1 MAKKIHEED
10 IALNIRVNGN
20 QAQKEIF
27 ELEQANRKLR
37 EETKFLEK
45 ETSAMEKQLTKMG
58 KTASGRTSKAYKELQ
73 LNIQLNKTALRE
85 NSKELQQNSVRLREL
100 NASLNIT
107 DMTMKQLKA
116 RAAQVR
122 AMLINMV
129 PGSAAAKELNAELVQ
144 LNARMG
150 QLNGLG
156 RAQGLTWS
164 SAANWLNK
172 YQTMIVGFAASITG
186 LVFTFQRWIDYSGQ
200 LSDQQANVRKT
211 TGMTKKE
218 VDDLTRSISELNT
231 RTSRIN
237 LLEIAEEGGRIG
249 LAKGEIAEFVEV
261 MDKAGVALG
270 DTFTGGISEVANVLG
285 KLKFL
290 YAEFQGMGIDESYNA
305 IGSALNELG
314 ANGIASERNIAEFT
328 TRVGSMQAALKPA
341 AGEAMALG
349 GFFEESGIQA
359 EIASRAY
366 NIFLSTASLKTAE
379 FGKVMDVSAAEVE
392 KMINANPTEFF
403 IKFAEALEGL
413 NPEGTQMAKILKEL
427 GINANGTNKI
437 LGAATSGNK
446 RLREMIELSNQAMAE
461 GTSLT
466 NEFNVKN
473 ENLAA
478 VLDKVKKRVAALT
491 TSQTLMEWLENA
503 VKWFAKLI
511 GATEDYD
518 GAGKRWRN
526 RIVSMIKILAV
537 LVASMVSY
545 RAALIL
551 TTKWQSALTAANRI
565 YNLVQT
571 RTAVLSNLQRS
582 ATLLLASA
590 KFFLTGNITRATAA
604 MRLFNMT
611 IRTNPIGLLLSAIT
625 AVAGAIWYFKTRTD
639 DATDSQKSFNESL
652 RDSHRAASEGI
663 SKTISRVNDLI
674 TVIKSQNVSLD
685 TQKKAYQELIKI
697 NPIFNGLLKDEK
709 FNIEGLNA
717 AYKIYV
723 SRLQDVAR
731 AKATTQL
738 RQDAAEDVVRAESEL
753 NAIDTQL
760 AIEEKKLEGIEK
772 YRKSDRLSTSKAVN
786 FEADRTSEY
795 TKQLKIVQ
803 KLQKE
808 QKKATDN
815 LNSAIIKESEATGY
829 TDNRVEAL
837 NKEIATLNLK
847 AEAYEKIDHKIAQDI
862 AKQTRDQIEHL
873 EQVKAA
879 YLGMSESRMNIDEEE
894 GDIDLSGDKKD
905 KSKKDKEKQERER
918 RIKELL
924 DANKKLDEELLAL
937 RRSTEDEMFKI
948 QDESFRKQ
956 QDLLELNH
964 KRKIEDLKRT
974 LVDEETFRAISE
986 ERAKA
991 SAVGDTEKIRLLDEY
1006 KDLLTEKNAEINN
1019 AILQEELKFLYDRD
1033 RLNAEFAQKELSKK
1047 IADNQKAKQERER
1060 AFNEELIELGSVEAI
1075 KERLKGDVSKRELA
1089 NIRTWEDAKAALKR
1103 QYQQADIEAEIAYL
1117 TELKDEMQRGLESGM
1132 FGDISIEF
1140 MTEEEKEKILSQL
1153 DDVES
1158 KILDL
1163 LRAKQE
1169 LQNGQVDGGLNT
1181 YGMGGSMDIFGMTP
1195 ENWQVFIQNVS
1206 DGQFALGEMIATVG
1220 LLQNAFSQYFAI
1232 VQAGE
1237 RRNLDLFNQSVEQK
1251 KRDLKRQL
1259 DTGIIDQE
1267 AYQNKIEKLEEKAE
1281 LQRKKMQYEA
1291 AMREW
1296 RMQLSQAF
1304 VGQSMAIIN
1313 ALNTKPFL
1321 PTGLAMGSLATM
1333 MTGLQI
1339 AAITAN
1345 KPVKGY
1351 EKGLYPNMFEV
1362 IREQDGKPFQASYGG
1377 TATTGLVGKPTV
1389 FMAGENGVEMIIDSK
1404 TFRNFTPELKYDLA
1418 KQTPTVR
1425 GYEDGFYKE
1434 SNQSSTDN
1442 KMLLEQ
1448 NLLVMQQN
1456 AALINMLLENGVQ
1469 AYMVMDYA
1477 AMRNFK
1483 KVEENYTNHQNK
1495 NKI

>member
-1 MAKKIHEED
+1 MATKRIYEED
-10 IALNIRVNGN
+10 INLNIRVNGN
-20 QAQKEIF
+20 QAQKEIY
-27 ELEQANRKLR
+27 ELETANRKLK
-37 EETKFLEK
+37 EEIKGWEK
-45 ETSAMEKQLTKMG
+45 ELKKVGSAGKGMG
-58 KTASGRTSKAYKELQ
+58 KLSQEYKDLEAKIKTANNTIAENNSKLRNLHSQ
-73 LNIQLNKTALRE
+73 LNITE
-85 NSKELQQNSVRLREL
+85 
-100 NASLNIT
+100 
-107 DMTMKQLKA
+107 MTMGQLRT
-116 RAAQVR
+116 RAQQLR
-122 AMLINMV
+122 LILKNMV
-129 PGSAAAKELNAELVQ
+129 PGSDQYKKLNAELSEVNQRMTQ
-144 LNARMG
+144 LNT
-150 QLNGLG
+150 LS
-156 RAQGLTWS
+156 RAQSLSWS

-186 LVFTFQRWIDYSGQ
+186 MVFTLQRWIDYSGK
-200 LSDQQANVRKT
+200 LADQQAFVMKT
-211 TGMTKKE
+211 TGMTRAE
-218 VDDLTRSISELNT
+218 IDELTRSLSELDT
-231 RTSRIN
+231 RSSRMD
-237 LLEIAEEGGRIG
+237 LLKIAQIGGQMGIVKEEMS
-249 LAKGEIAEFVEV
+249 EFVKV
-261 MDKAGVALG
+261 IDQVAMTFS
-270 DTFTGGISEVANVLG
+270 DTFTGGVEEVTEVIG

-290 YAEFQGMGIDESYNA
+290 YSETELMGISEGYNK
-305 IGSALNELG
+305 IGSAITMMG
-314 ANGIASERNIAEFT
+314 QSGIATDRNVAEFM
-328 TRVGSMQAALKPA
+328 TRVGSLPQKLKPSIQEAAALGA
-341 AGEAMALG
+341 V
-349 GFFEESGIQA
+349 FEESGITA
-359 EIASRAY
+359 ERAGRAY
-366 NIFLSTASLKTAE
+366 GIFIKTASSKIDE
-379 FGKVMDVSAAEVE
+379 FAQVMGLTTDKAKELF
-392 KMINANPTEFF
+392 NTNPTEFF
-403 IKFAEALEGL
+403 LDFTQSLQKL
-413 NPEGTQMAKILKEL
+413 NPSGVELAKILKTLGVNAVEL
-427 GINANGTNKI
+427 NKMVGVAMNSNERFRQQI
-437 LGAATSGNK
+437 L
-446 RLREMIELSNQAMAE
+446 LSNDAFEE
-461 GTSLT
+461 GTLLM
-466 NEFNVKN
+466 EQYNVMN
-473 ENLAA
+473 NNLQANLEKIRKEIAA
-478 VLDKVKKRVAALT
+478 WT
-491 TSQTLMEWLENA
+491 TSKAFMDWLGDA
-503 VKWFAKLI
+503 VTWFAKLI

-537 LVASMVSY
+537 LGASMVSY

-604 MRLFNMT
+604 MRLFNT
-611 IRTNPIGLLLSAIT
+611 TVRANPLGLLLTAIT
-625 AVAGAIWYFKTRTD
+625 AVAGAIWYFKTKTD
-639 DATDSQKSFNESL
+639 DAAQSQKSFNESL
-652 RDSHRAASEGI
+652 REAHSSAAQGI
-663 SKTISRVNDLI
+663 SKTIARVNDLI

-717 AYKIYV
+717 AYRIYI
-723 SRLQDVAR
+723 SRLQDVSH
-731 AKATTQL
+731 AKATAKL
-738 RQDAAEDVVRAESEL
+738 REEAAEKVVRAESEL
-753 NAIDTQL
+753 VAVETQL
-760 AIEEKKLEGIEK
+760 AIEQKKLEDL
-772 YRKSDRLSTSKAVN
+772 RKEGKAFTTKKIRYEDPAAPGRSVTETVQVQTEAYKKQIQVIKDLESQQKSQISSLSQAQSVEQQGVNYTQVKIKAIDDEIN
-786 FEADRTSEY
+786 
-795 TKQLKIVQ
+795 
-803 KLQKE
+803 
-808 QKKATDN
+808 
-815 LNSAIIKESEATGY
+815 
-829 TDNRVEAL
+829 AL
-837 NKEIATLNLK
+837 TIK
-847 AEAYEKIDHKIAQDI
+847 AEAYEKIESEIAQNI
-862 AKQTRDQIEHL
+862 AKGARDQIKHL
-873 EQVKAA
+873 EMVKSV
-879 YLGMSESRMNIDEEE
+879 YLGMSQSRMNTDEEE
-894 GDIDLSGDKKD
+894 GTIDLDGDKKD

-924 DANKKLDEELLAL
+924 DANKKLDEELLIL

-1033 RLNAEFAQKELSKK
+1033 RLHAEFAQKELSKK
-1047 IADNQKAKQERER
+1047 IAENDKRKQERER